1 MKTLPYASIYVP
13 WAAMILCEVALFVL
27 LWKRPGTTR
36 YRGFEAYVTFSVA
49 VSLVL
54 LAFSFPKDG
63 SYYFTAYYLGAFL
76 KTIAIGLMTYEQFKL
91 TFFPRWSMSDRT
103 FKIFMSALSV
113 IVLGSIAMVAF
124 TPQKTPL
131 WELAVARRIVSL
143 NDYLLCGSMGLL
155 LLYGEFLKIERPQR
169 AQAIVRGMIGTG
181 ILSTTA
187 SLMLAVSSTR
197 ELGGL
202 VGFSTTIGFVAVLI
216 SWIVA
221 FRKPEPVV
229 VPGDENDS
237 PLDALAQAKLH
248 SHAVVSQMLMWKL

>member
-1 MKTLPYASIYVP
+1 MKTLPYVGIYVP
-13 WAAMILCEVALFVL
+13 WAAMILCEIALFVL

-36 YRGFEAYVTFSVA
+36 YRGFEVYITFSVA
-49 VSLVL
+49 VSLAL
-54 LAFSFPKDG
+54 LALSFPKDG

-76 KTIAIGLMTYEQFKL
+76 KSIAIGLMTYEQFKL
-91 TFFPRWSMSDRT
+91 TFFPRWSMSDRGLKM
-103 FKIFMSALSV
+103 FIGALSI
-113 IVLGSIAMVAF
+113 IVLGSVCVVAF
-124 TPQKTPL
+124 TPQKTPV
-131 WELAVARRIVSL
+131 WELALARRILSL
-143 NDYLLCGSMGLL
+143 TDYLLCGAMGLL
-155 LLYGEFLKIERPQR
+155 LLYGEFLKVERPHR
-169 AQAIVRGMIGTG
+169 AQAITRGLIATG
-181 ILSTTA
+181 ILGVTS
-187 SLMLAVSSTR
+187 SLMLSVSTTVQLS
-197 ELGGL
+197 GV